1 MKLLLDTHIF
11 IWWADQ
17 PERLSPDALS
27 ALEDEANELL
37 LSVASV
43 WEMQIKIQLGKLKLS
58 LPLKELVKNQQE
70 TNDLTVSPVALP
82 HVLALDALPF
92 HHKDPFD
99 RLLIAQSIAEGLTIV
114 TADSQFSAY
123 SVTCCSD
130 QRNGQFCAP
139 FLWLLF
145 KLKARHFHLDIRAGV
160 GIAHAVQGDVYRQ
173 GLVGCELG
181 LSTGNYHDGAL
192 FHRLS
197 IIVDNSAAYLESGQS
212 LSG

>member
-1 MKLLLDTHIF
+1 MKLLLDTHTF

-17 PERLSPDALS
+17 PEKLSPDALS

-58 LPLKELVKNQQE
+58 LPLKELIKNQQE
-70 TNDLTVSPVALP
+70 ANDLTVSPVTLT
-82 HVLALDALPF
+82 HVLAVDALPY

-123 SVTCCSD
+123 SVK
-130 QRNGQFCAP
+130 
-139 FLWLLF
+139 LL
-145 KLKARHFHLDIRAGV
+145 
-160 GIAHAVQGDVYRQ
+160 
-173 GLVGCELG
+173 E
-181 LSTGNYHDGAL
+181 
-192 FHRLS
+192 
-197 IIVDNSAAYLESGQS
+197 
-212 LSG
+212 